1 VTRAQALERLRARL
15 RVAGIEPAD
24 QEADWLLAHVLDTSV
39 SALWKEKTV
48 LLDPTQEQALERLTR
63 RRERREPLQLI
74 LGDVP
79 FHGVTLQVEP
89 GVFIPRPET
98 EELVEAVLVAL
109 NREVEVGARGARGA
123 RGGLRE
129 FRSERTPPAIAL
141 PSNERGLSE
150 ARPPSRPPRPGPRLL
165 DLGTGTGAI
174 AISLLRALPLW
185 RGVAV
190 DRSPR
195 AVALTNRNAHRNGIG
210 ERLRVVEA
218 DFASPAP
225 WEADGP
231 FDLVVSNPP
240 YIPRDVIPTL
250 MPEVRDHDPVEALDG
265 GPDGLDAFRQLA
277 ARLPSRLRPGGLLAL
292 EIGAQQADTVLGIL
306 SPHIRDARVLPDR
319 AALPRIVIGIQRG
332 GDA

>member
-24 QEADWLLAHVLDTSV
+24 QEADWLLAHALGITPSSV
-39 SALWKEKTV
+39 WAGRNEPLE
-48 LLDPTQEQALERLTR
+48 PEQELALESLTH
-63 RRERREPLQLI
+63 RRESREPLQLI

-79 FHGVTLQVEP
+79 FHGVTLQVET

-98 EELVEAVLVAL
+98 EELVEAVLDA
-109 NREVEVGARGARGA
+109 
-123 RGGLRE
+123 
-129 FRSERTPPAIAL
+129 
-141 PSNERGLSE
+141 LSE
-150 ARPPSRPPRPGPRLL
+150 ALPPSFRPPRPGPCLL

-174 AISLLRALPLW
+174 AIALLHALPGW
-185 RGVAV
+185 TGVAV

-195 AVALTNRNAHRNGIG
+195 AVALTNRNAHRNGVG

-218 DFASPAP
+218 DFTSPAP
-225 WEADGP
+225 WEAHGP

-250 MPEVRDHDPVEALDG
+250 MPEVREHDPVEALDG
-265 GPDGLDAFRQLA
+265 GIDGLDAFRQLA
-277 ARLPSRLRPGGLLAL
+277 ARLPSRLWPGGLLAL

>member
-1 VTRAQALERLRARL
+1 MTRVEALERLRARL
-15 RVAGIEPAD
+15 RAAGIEPAD
-24 QEADWLLAHVLDTSV
+24 READWLLAHALDTSV
-39 SALWKEKTV
+39 SALWKDKTV
-48 LLDPTQEQALERLTR
+48 LLDPTQEHALERLTR

-98 EELVEAVLVAL
+98 EELVEAVLTAL
-109 NREVEVGARGARGA
+109 
-123 RGGLRE
+123 
-129 FRSERTPPAIAL
+129 S
-141 PSNERGLSE
+141 
-150 ARPPSRPPRPGPRLL
+150 SRPTGPGPCLL
-165 DLGTGTGAI
+165 DLGCGTGAI
-174 AISLLRALPLW
+174 AIALLHALPDW
-185 RGVAV
+185 TGVAV

-195 AVALTNRNAHRNGIG
+195 AVALTDRNALRNGIR

-218 DFASPAP
+218 DFTSAAP

-240 YIPRDVIPTL
+240 YIPHDVIPTL

-292 EIGAQQADTVLGIL
+292 EIGAQQADTVVGIL

-332 GDA
+332 EDA